1 MSFPTS
7 RWFAGGKHTR
17 RFFMADEAENKR
29 GLEAVIR
36 RLVRETGITID
47 QARFL
52 VSILGND
59 WPSLVREAHL
69 IKSSF

>member
-1 MSFPTS
+1 MP
-7 RWFAGGKHTR
+7 GD
-17 RFFMADEAENKR
+17 FFMADEAESKR
-29 GLEAVIR
+29 DLEGLIR
-36 RLVRETGITID
+36 RMVRETGITID

-69 IKSSF
+69 IKSSS

>member
-1 MSFPTS
+1 MT
-7 RWFAGGKHTR
+7 
-17 RFFMADEAENKR
+17 DEAENKR

-52 VSILGND
+52 VSILGNE

-69 IKSSF
+69 IKSSS